1 MEALATVVL
10 LQMATAPRFAER
22 RHRELRHC
30 SVGAPARRKC
40 PTADP
45 TVFGKVPYPRPQ
57 MLNAYRSTFKTAVIV
72 IGAFVVS
79 ALTARPALPVSEHPA
94 RRGGGFDCVRLQH
107 VRPPPIPLSSPKDEI
122 IFVPCR
128 ESYDP
133 TWPEV

>member
-10 LQMATAPRFAER
+10 LQMATAPRFASR
-22 RHRELRHC
+22 RPWELRHC
-30 SVGAPARRKC
+30 SVGAPARKC
-40 PTADP
+40 PKADP
-45 TVFGKVPYPRPQ
+45 TVRGKVAYPRPQ
-57 MLNAYRSTFKTAVIV
+57 TLNGHRSTFKTVVIV
-72 IGAFVVS
+72 IAAFVVS
-79 ALTARPALPVSEHPA
+79 ALAARPALPVSEHPA

-107 VRPPPIPLSSPKDEI
+107 VRPPPIPLSSPKEEI